1 MINLRQQLDAISDLS
16 GRRQMVSKHRNIHG
30 IDYISMPDNSTLDV
44 YFIKPDASISSCKD
58 LPEFSANEVVFTVIK
73 DGVIHEP
80 EIRLDFDNK
89 NYKVAIKPDI
99 PLCDGTNT
107 TMRVALSVSFIDWFF
122 SQAEY
127 NLTDFSGDALAQSST
142 PNLDYKPLPRLDY
155 LSKDYDSFRE
165 VIEQELTKNTPA
177 WKETN
182 AADMMVTIS
191 EVLAY
196 SGDFLSYEQDSVA
209 TEAYLETARF
219 DVSLKRHCRLL
230 DYHIKTQV
238 NARTWV
244 KIDVF
249 GEINIPKGTPL
260 FCGGGEAKNT
270 VLLENEFRLRSGGRE
285 VVFETMHDILCR
297 PEYKSIKLFSW
308 DKGGFTL
315 NIGATEAALDGWIHV
330 KQGRVIIFTC
340 SKGRQQSQVVRLKSG
355 ATFKTDALSGKKYTL
370 VRWFDE
376 DKLHNMW
383 QSQDCVIH
391 GNVVLVDRGETI
403 SYEPLELVQH
413 NAIYFSVLEQP
424 NIIYAQKYCHA
435 TAKMLPAVKTIKQKI
450 SKAIPVIKLTE
461 SVLPISEVEKQSDL
475 FEESSEH
482 WFATFDFLS
491 CTPFSRNIVVE
502 DHEGGVRIRFGDG
515 VYGACPSSASNY
527 YANYRITP
535 HLAPKVATGAI
546 NQIHFRNS
554 LGMDLDQIEVVSSL
568 AGAFDAS
575 LGERKEISKKVAP
588 MYHWS
593 RENLAL
599 PEDYIRKIFKFTGV
613 RDVFF
618 NKGWA
623 GSMPIYDFYIYPVS
637 EMPRQWLN
645 EISSQIAENKVMHH
659 RFAIHFYRP
668 LLLQLVMDIKIKP
681 GFYVNEMLLKLRK
694 RFSEDEVNGL
704 FAKENF
710 GFGQELYPSEI
721 IKSSL
726 SLEGIFSAE
735 VKSFQRLDDY
745 VGNNEKNTIVE
756 KIQPKASE
764 VISYAG
770 DGRHSS
776 IKFSINGGAYV

>member
-1 MINLRQQLDAISDLS
+1 MTKLAEQLRSISGLS
-16 GRRQMVSKHRNIHG
+16 RRQMVALHRNIHG
-30 IDYISMPDNSTLDV
+30 IDYISMPDSNTLDV
-44 YFIKPDASISSCKD
+44 YFIKPDTSISLYKD
-58 LPEFSANEVVFTVIK
+58 LPEFSVNDVDFTVIK
-73 DGVIHEP
+73 DGVTHEP
-80 EIRLDFDNK
+80 EIMLAFDND

-99 PLCDGTNT
+99 SLCDATDT
-107 TMRVALSVSFIDWFF
+107 TLRISLTGCFIDRFF

-127 NLTDFSGDALAQSST
+127 NLANFDAVALEQGSLS
-142 PNLDYKPLPRLDY
+142 NQDYKPLPRLDY
-155 LSKDYDSFRE
+155 LSKDYDSFRKM
-165 VIEQELTKNTPA
+165 IEQELTRSAPA

-182 AADMMVTIS
+182 AADIMVAIS

-196 SGDFLSYEQDSVA
+196 SGDFLSYQQDSVA
-209 TEAYLETARF
+209 TEAYLETARI

-260 FCGGGEAKNT
+260 FCGGDEAKNT

-297 PEYKSIKLFSW
+297 PEYNSIKLFSW
-308 DKGGFTL
+308 GEDNFTL
-315 NIGATEAALDGWIHV
+315 NVGVTEAALDGWTHF
-330 KQGRVIIFTC
+330 KQGQVIVFTY
-340 SKGRQQSQVVRLKSG
+340 SKGRQQSQVVRLKSD

-383 QSQDCVIH
+383 QSLDCIIH

-413 NAIYFSVLEQP
+413 NAIYFSALEQP

-435 TAKMLPAVKTIKQKI
+435 TAKMLPAVKAIKQKI

-461 SVLPISEVEKQSDL
+461 SVLPISEVERQSDL
-475 FEESSEH
+475 FVDGSEH

-491 CTPFSRNIVVE
+491 CTPYSRNIVVE
-502 DHEGGVRIRFGDG
+502 DCEGGVRIRFGDG

-535 HLAPKVATGAI
+535 HVMPKVATGAI
-546 NQIHFRNS
+546 NQIHLRNS
-554 LGMDLDQIEVVSSL
+554 LGVDLDQIEAVSSL
-568 AGAFDAS
+568 TGAFDAS
-575 LGERKEISKKVAP
+575 SGERKEISKKMAP

-599 PEDYIRKIFKFTGV
+599 PEDYIRKIREFTGV
-613 RDVFF
+613 RDVYF

-623 GSMPIYDFYIYPVS
+623 GSRSIYDFYIYPVS
-637 EMPRQWLN
+637 EMSRQWLK
-645 EISSQIAENKVMHH
+645 EISSQIAEYKVTHH
-659 RFAIHFYRP
+659 RFALHFFRP
-668 LLLQLVMDIKIKP
+668 LLLQIMVDIKIKP
-681 GFYVNEMLLKLRK
+681 GFYVNDMLLKLK
-694 RFSEDEVNGL
+694 NRFSDNEINGF
-704 FAKENF
+704 FAKEKF
-710 GFGQELYPSEI
+710 GFGQALYPSEI
-721 IKSSL
+721 IKSAFSL
-726 SLEGIFSAE
+726 DGIFSAE
-735 VKSFQRLDDY
+735 LKSFQRLDDY
-745 VGNNEKNTIVE
+745 VGSDEQNTIVE
-756 KIQPKASE
+756 KITPKASE
-764 VISYAG
+764 VISYVG
-770 DGRHSS
+770 DGRQSS
-776 IKFSINGGAYV
+776 IKFSINGRTYV